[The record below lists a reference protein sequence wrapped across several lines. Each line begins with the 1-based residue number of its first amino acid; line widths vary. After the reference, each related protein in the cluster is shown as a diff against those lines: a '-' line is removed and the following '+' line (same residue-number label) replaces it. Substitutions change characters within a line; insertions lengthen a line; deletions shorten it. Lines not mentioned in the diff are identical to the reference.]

1 MLTVRSARQSGL
13 KHTHTQPEQQQR
25 YVSAPPPSLTPPPTR
40 VPEPHWA
47 RGHHKSRGGASERG
61 QGLDCE
67 SDAGDQITPLA
78 GAAELACI
86 ANKLPPLSGGGGG
99 GGGVVVCSVH
109 SSPSRAAVFAV
120 QRTLLS
126 AKYTFVLFYI
136 ANRGQLELWRRVL
149 MLLCHHE
156 ISSSR
161 SPNSIKE
168 SRGKKNDL
176 RAVEL

>member
-86 ANKLPPLSGGGGG
+86 ANKLPPLRGGERGW
-99 GGGVVVCSVH
+99 GGVG
-109 SSPSRAAVFAV
+109 ALLFA
-120 QRTLLS
+120 QCIPPHRGPRCLPFSGRSYLPNTHLS
-126 AKYTFVLFYI
+126 YFT
-136 ANRGQLELWRRVL
+136 
-149 MLLCHHE
+149 
-156 ISSSR
+156 
-161 SPNSIKE
+161 
-168 SRGKKNDL
+168 
-176 RAVEL
+176 